1 MRLTGDHT
9 VSITPA
15 FRLSAAA
22 AAMPMIDQSASTTFS
37 LPADAPSKAPRRTAE
52 IAARRVL
59 VVDDEEGI
67 RRAIGKFLRTRG
79 FDVVTAESGD
89 EALAQLGQQGFV
101 LMLCDVRMPGLSGV
115 EVVPRALQMD
125 SELAIMMLTAVNDA
139 PTATE
144 SLSRGAMDYLMKP
157 VELADLEVAIERA
170 LHKRA
175 LLIEQ
180 RRVERMIREEVAQ
193 RTEELE
199 REKEA
204 LRDLTV
210 SVAETLINAME
221 VKDVYLRGH
230 SQRVAELA
238 ASMAEELGLS
248 PDAVEQVRLAGRLHD
263 VGKIGTREA
272 VLNKPGSLT
281 PEEFEH
287 VKEHV
292 RIGMDILAPLK
303 HLGEALNYVQDHHEH
318 WDGTGYPRALSGTQI
333 SIGGRILAAAD
344 AFDALTSK
352 RAYREP
358 MAPEETI
365 KFLEGHVGRLL
376 DPDIYSALRRVV
388 SRRKTLTFIDP

>member
-1 MRLTGDHT
+1 
-9 VSITPA
+9 
-15 FRLSAAA
+15 
-22 AAMPMIDQSASTTFS
+22 MIDQSASAAS
-37 LPADAPSKAPRRTAE
+37 AYSDRSNEQLLPVNRSVDAPM
-52 IAARRVL
+52 RRVL
-59 VVDDEEGI
+59 VVDDEESI
-67 RRAIGKFLRTRG
+67 RRAIGKFLKTRG
-79 FDVVTAESGD
+79 FDVVTVESGD
-89 EALAQLGQQGFV
+89 QALLQLGQQGFV
-101 LMLCDVRMPGLSGV
+101 LMLCDIRMPGLSGV
-115 EVVPRALQMD
+115 DVVPRALQLD

-144 SLSRGAMDYLMKP
+144 SLSQGAMDYLMKP

-199 REKEA
+199 REKDA
-204 LRDLTV
+204 LRNLTV

-238 ASMAEELGLS
+238 ASIAEELGMK
-248 PDAVEQVRLAGRLHD
+248 PDAVEQVRIGGRLHD

-272 VLNKPGSLT
+272 VLNKPGPLT
-281 PEEFEH
+281 PEEFDH

-292 RIGMDILAPLK
+292 RIGMEILAPLK
-303 HLGEALNYVQDHHEH
+303 HLGEALTFVQDHHEH
-318 WDGTGYPRALSGTQI
+318 WDGSGYPRALAGAQI
-333 SIGGRILAAAD
+333 SVGGRILAAAD

-358 MAPEETI
+358 MEPQETI
-365 KFLEGHVGRLL
+365 EFLQSHVGRLL
-376 DPDIYSALRRVV
+376 DPEVYAALLRVV
-388 SRRKTLTFIDP
+388 SRRKTLTYIDP

>member
-1 MRLTGDHT
+1 MG
-9 VSITPA
+9 
-15 FRLSAAA
+15 AAA
-22 AAMPMIDQSASTTFS
+22 RILSSLAVAGQPMIDQSASTASAFADRPDEGS
-37 LPADAPSKAPRRTAE
+37 RPANRSIDMPM
-52 IAARRVL
+52 RRVL
-59 VVDDEEGI
+59 VVDDEESI
-67 RRAIGKFLRTRG
+67 RRAIGKFLKTRG
-79 FDVVTAESGD
+79 FEVVTVESGD
-89 EALAQLGQQGFV
+89 EALLQLGQQGFV
-101 LMLCDVRMPGLSGV
+101 LMLCDVRMPGISGV
-115 EVVPRALQMD
+115 DVVPRALQLD

-144 SLSRGAMDYLMKP
+144 SLAQGAMDYLMKP

-180 RRVERMIREEVAQ
+180 RRVERMVREEVAQ

-199 REKEA
+199 REKDA
-204 LRDLTV
+204 LRNLTV

-238 ASMAEELGLS
+238 ASIADELGMS
-248 PDAVEQVRLAGRLHD
+248 PDTVEQVRLAGRLHD
-263 VGKIGTREA
+263 VGKIGTREE
-272 VLNKPGSLT
+272 VLNKPGTLT
-281 PEEFEH
+281 PEEFDH

-292 RIGMDILAPLK
+292 RIGMEILAPLK
-303 HLGEALNYVQDHHEH
+303 HLGEALTFVQDHHEH
-318 WDGTGYPRALSGTQI
+318 WDGSGYPRALEGERI

-358 MAPEETI
+358 MQPQETVE
-365 KFLEGHVGRLL
+365 FLHGHVGKLL
-376 DPDIYSALRRVV
+376 DPDVFAALRRVV

>member
-1 MRLTGDHT
+1 MIHQSS
-9 VSITPA
+9 VSATLFAGHPDD
-15 FRLSAAA
+15 LAAA
-22 AAMPMIDQSASTTFS
+22 TNGGSDAAM
-37 LPADAPSKAPRRTAE
+37 
-52 IAARRVL
+52 RRVL
-59 VVDDEEGI
+59 VVDDEESI

-79 FDVVTAESGD
+79 FDVVTAETGD
-89 EALAQLGQQGFV
+89 EALQQLAQQPFV

-115 EVVPRALQMD
+115 DVVPRALQLD

-144 SLSRGAMDYLMKP
+144 SLSSGAMDYLMKP

-204 LRDLTV
+204 LRGLTV

-238 ASMAEELGLS
+238 ASIADELGLS
-248 PDAVEQVRLAGRLHD
+248 PDMVEHVRLAGRLHD

-272 VLNKPGSLT
+272 VLNKPGKLT
-281 PEEFEH
+281 AEEFEH

-292 RIGMDILAPLK
+292 RIGMEILAPLK
-303 HLGEALNYVQDHHEH
+303 HIGEALEFVHDHHEH
-318 WDGTGYPRALSGTQI
+318 WDGSGYPRGLKGTEI
-333 SIGGRILAAAD
+333 SVGGRILAAAD
-344 AFDALTSK
+344 AFDALTSQ

-358 MAPEETI
+358 MDPQRTI
-365 KFLEGHVGRLL
+365 DFLQEHVGRLL
-376 DPDIYSALRRVV
+376 DPEIYAAMRRVV

>member
-1 MRLTGDHT
+1 MQL
-9 VSITPA
+9 V
-15 FRLSAAA
+15 
-22 AAMPMIDQSASTTFS
+22 PMIDQSASIASVF
-37 LPADAPSKAPRRTAE
+37 ADRPDERSRPVNRSVDMPM
-52 IAARRVL
+52 RRVL
-59 VVDDEEGI
+59 VVDDEESI
-67 RRAIGKFLRTRG
+67 RRAIGKFLKTRG
-79 FDVVTAESGD
+79 FEVVTAESGD
-89 EALAQLGQQGFV
+89 EALMQLGQQGFV
-101 LMLCDVRMPGLSGV
+101 LMLCDIRMPGLSGV
-115 EVVPRALQMD
+115 DVVPRALQLD

-144 SLSRGAMDYLMKP
+144 SLSQGAMDYLMKP

-204 LRDLTV
+204 LRNLTV

-238 ASMAEELGLS
+238 ASIADELGMA

-272 VLNKPGSLT
+272 VLNKPGALT
-281 PEEFEH
+281 PEEFDH

-292 RIGMDILAPLK
+292 RIGMEILAPLK
-303 HLGEALNYVQDHHEH
+303 HLGEALTFVHDHHEH
-318 WDGTGYPRALSGTQI
+318 WDGSGYPRSLAAERI
-333 SIGGRILAAAD
+333 SVGGRILAAAD

-358 MAPEETI
+358 MEQQETI
-365 KFLEGHVGRLL
+365 EFLKGHVGRLL
-376 DPDIYSALRRVV
+376 DPEVYAALQRVV

>member
-1 MRLTGDHT
+1 
-9 VSITPA
+9 
-15 FRLSAAA
+15 
-22 AAMPMIDQSASTTFS
+22 MIDQSIASASVLEPT
-37 LPADAPSKAPRRTAE
+37 DVAPRTLRHGGE
-52 IAARRVL
+52 PPLKRVL
-59 VVDDEEGI
+59 VVDDEESI

-79 FDVVTAESGD
+79 FEVVTAGSGD
-89 EALAQLGQQGFV
+89 EALSHLGQQGFV

-115 EVVPRALQMD
+115 DVVPRALQLD

-157 VELADLEVAIERA
+157 VELADLELAIDRA

-204 LRDLTV
+204 LRNLTV

-238 ASMAEELGLS
+238 ASTAEELGMS
-248 PDAVEQVRLAGRLHD
+248 ADAVEQVRLAGRLHD

-292 RIGMDILAPLK
+292 RIGMEILAPLK
-303 HLGEALNYVQDHHEH
+303 HLGEALAYVRDHHEH
-318 WDGTGYPRALSGTQI
+318 WDGGGYPNGLQTTEI
-333 SIGGRILAAAD
+333 SVGGRILAACD
-344 AFDALTSK
+344 AFDALTSQ

-376 DPDIYSALRRVV
+376 DPEVYAALRRVV

>member
-1 MRLTGDHT
+1 
-9 VSITPA
+9 
-15 FRLSAAA
+15 
-22 AAMPMIDQSASTTFS
+22 MIESSASTASVVDEQPEALNGVT
-37 LPADAPSKAPRRTAE
+37 RRESDSAQ
-52 IAARRVL
+52 RRVL

-67 RRAIGKFLRTRG
+67 RRALGKFLKTRG
-79 FDVVTAESGD
+79 FDVVTAETGV
-89 EALAQLGQQGFV
+89 EALEQLEQRGFV

-115 EVVPRALQMD
+115 EVVPRALQLD

-144 SLSRGAMDYLMKP
+144 SLSHGAMDYLMKP

-180 RRVERMIREEVAQ
+180 RRVERLIREEVAQ

-199 REKEA
+199 REKDA
-204 LRDLTV
+204 LRNLTV

-230 SQRVAELA
+230 SQRVAALA
-238 ASMAEELGLS
+238 ASMAEELGMS
-248 PDAVEQVRLAGRLHD
+248 PDGVEHVRLAGRLHD

-272 VLNKPGSLT
+272 VLNKPGALT
-281 PEEFEH
+281 AEEFAH

-292 RIGMDILAPLK
+292 RIGMEILAPLK
-303 HLGEALNYVQDHHEH
+303 HLGEALAYVQDHHEH
-318 WDGTGYPRALSGTQI
+318 WDGTGYPRGLKTTQI

-358 MAPEETI
+358 MEPTATI
-365 KFLEGHVGRLL
+365 EFLKDHVGRLL
-376 DPDIYSALRRVV
+376 DPEVYAALQRVV

>member
-1 MRLTGDHT
+1 
-9 VSITPA
+9 
-15 FRLSAAA
+15 
-22 AAMPMIDQSASTTFS
+22 MIDQSASTASAFADRPDERS
-37 LPADAPSKAPRRTAE
+37 EPANRSVDMPM
-52 IAARRVL
+52 RRVL
-59 VVDDEEGI
+59 VVDDEESI
-67 RRAIGKFLRTRG
+67 RRAIGKFLKTRG
-79 FDVVTAESGD
+79 FEVVTAESGD
-89 EALAQLGQQGFV
+89 EALLQLGQQGFV

-115 EVVPRALQMD
+115 DVVPRALQLD

-144 SLSRGAMDYLMKP
+144 SLSHGAMDYLMKP

-180 RRVERMIREEVAQ
+180 RRIERMIREEVAQ

-199 REKEA
+199 REKDA
-204 LRDLTV
+204 LRNLTV

-238 ASMAEELGLS
+238 ASIADDLGMTA
-248 PDAVEQVRLAGRLHD
+248 DAVEQVRLAGRLHD

-272 VLNKPGSLT
+272 VLNKPGPLT
-281 PEEFEH
+281 PEEFDH

-292 RIGMDILAPLK
+292 RIGMEILAPLK
-303 HLGEALNYVQDHHEH
+303 HLGEALTFVQDHHEH
-318 WDGTGYPRALSGTQI
+318 WDGSGYPRALGGERI

-358 MAPEETI
+358 MQPQETVE
-365 KFLEGHVGRLL
+365 FLQGHVGRLL
-376 DPDIYSALRRVV
+376 DPDIFAALRRVV

>member
-1 MRLTGDHT
+1 
-9 VSITPA
+9 
-15 FRLSAAA
+15 
-22 AAMPMIDQSASTTFS
+22 MIDQSASASAAFADRPEEAS
-37 LPADAPSKAPRRTAE
+37 RAASRAVELPM
-52 IAARRVL
+52 RRVL
-59 VVDDEEGI
+59 VVDDEESI

-79 FDVVTAESGD
+79 FDVVTADSGD
-89 EALAQLGQQGFV
+89 EALLQLGQQGFV
-101 LMLCDVRMPGLSGV
+101 LMLCDIRMPGLSGV
-115 EVVPRALQMD
+115 DVVPRALQLD

-139 PTATE
+139 STATE
-144 SLSRGAMDYLMKP
+144 SLSQGAMDYLMKP

-193 RTEELE
+193 RTAELE
-199 REKEA
+199 REKDA
-204 LRDLTV
+204 LRNLTV
-210 SVAETLINAME
+210 NVAETLINAME

-238 ASMAEELGLS
+238 ASIAEELGMG

-272 VLNKPGSLT
+272 VLNKPGTLT
-281 PEEFEH
+281 WDEFEH

-292 RIGMDILAPLK
+292 RIGMEILAPLK
-303 HLGEALNYVQDHHEH
+303 HLGDSLLYVQDHHEH
-318 WDGTGYPRALSGTQI
+318 WDGTGYPRALDGTRI

-358 MAPEETI
+358 MEPKATI
-365 KFLEGHVGRLL
+365 EFLGGHVGRLL
-376 DPDIYSALRRVV
+376 DPEIYEALRRVV

>member
-1 MRLTGDHT
+1 MIHQSS
-9 VSITPA
+9 VSATLFAGHPDDLA
-15 FRLSAAA
+15 GATNGGSD
-22 AAMPMIDQSASTTFS
+22 AAM
-37 LPADAPSKAPRRTAE
+37 
-52 IAARRVL
+52 RRVL
-59 VVDDEEGI
+59 VVDDEESI

-79 FDVVTAESGD
+79 FDVVTAETGD
-89 EALAQLGQQGFV
+89 EALQQLAQQPFV

-115 EVVPRALQMD
+115 DVVPRALQLD

-144 SLSRGAMDYLMKP
+144 SLSSGAMDYLMKP

-204 LRDLTV
+204 LRGLTV

-238 ASMAEELGLS
+238 ASIADELGLS
-248 PDAVEQVRLAGRLHD
+248 PDMVEHVRLAGRLHD

-272 VLNKPGSLT
+272 VLNKPGKLT
-281 PEEFEH
+281 AEEFEH

-292 RIGMDILAPLK
+292 RIGMEILAPLK
-303 HLGEALNYVQDHHEH
+303 HIGEALEFVHDHHEH
-318 WDGTGYPRALSGTQI
+318 WDGSGYPRGLKGTEI
-333 SIGGRILAAAD
+333 SVGGRILAAAD
-344 AFDALTSK
+344 AFDALTSQ

-358 MAPEETI
+358 MDPQRTI
-365 KFLEGHVGRLL
+365 DFLQEHVGRLL
-376 DPDIYSALRRVV
+376 DPEIYAAMRRVV

>member
-1 MRLTGDHT
+1 
-9 VSITPA
+9 
-15 FRLSAAA
+15 
-22 AAMPMIDQSASTTFS
+22 MIDQSSASAILLSENSNTQARPTA
-37 LPADAPSKAPRRTAE
+37 LAGREAPV
-52 IAARRVL
+52 RRVL
-59 VVDDEEGI
+59 VVDDEESI
-67 RRAIGKFLRTRG
+67 RRAIGKFLRARG
-79 FDVVTAESGD
+79 FEVVTAESGD
-89 EALAQLGQQGFV
+89 EALQQLAQQGFV

-115 EVVPRALQMD
+115 EVVPRALQLD

-144 SLSRGAMDYLMKP
+144 SLSGGAMDYLMKP
-157 VELADLEVAIERA
+157 VELTDLEVAIERA

-204 LRDLTV
+204 LRELTV
-210 SVAETLINAME
+210 RVAETLINAME

-238 ASMAEELGLS
+238 ASIADELGMS
-248 PDAVEQVRLAGRLHD
+248 PDAVEHVRLAGRLHD

-272 VLNKPGSLT
+272 VLNKPGKLT

-292 RIGMDILAPLK
+292 RIGMEILAPLK
-303 HLGEALNYVQDHHEH
+303 HIGEALEFVRDHHEH
-318 WDGTGYPRALSGTQI
+318 WDGSGYPRGLKGAEI

-344 AFDALTSK
+344 AFDALTSQ

-358 MAPEETI
+358 MDPQHTI
-365 KFLEGHVGRLL
+365 DFLKDHVGRLL
-376 DPDIYSALRRVV
+376 DPDIYSAMRRVV
-388 SRRKTLTFIDP
+388 SRRRTLTFIDP

>member
-1 MRLTGDHT
+1 
-9 VSITPA
+9 
-15 FRLSAAA
+15 
-22 AAMPMIDQSASTTFS
+22 
-37 LPADAPSKAPRRTAE
+37 
-52 IAARRVL
+52 
-59 VVDDEEGI
+59 
-67 RRAIGKFLRTRG
+67 
-79 FDVVTAESGD
+79 
-89 EALAQLGQQGFV
+89 
-101 LMLCDVRMPGLSGV
+101 
-115 EVVPRALQMD
+115 
-125 SELAIMMLTAVNDA
+125 
-139 PTATE
+139 
-144 SLSRGAMDYLMKP
+144 MDYLMKP
-157 VELADLEVAIERA
+157 VELADLEVAIDRA

-204 LRDLTV
+204 LRGLTV

-238 ASMAEELGLS
+238 ASIADELGLS
-248 PDAVEQVRLAGRLHD
+248 ADAVEHVRLAGRLHD

-272 VLNKPGSLT
+272 VLNKPGKLT

-292 RIGMDILAPLK
+292 RIGMEILAPLK
-303 HLGEALNYVQDHHEH
+303 HIGEALQFVHDHHEH
-318 WDGTGYPRALSGTQI
+318 WDGSGYPRGLEGQQI
-333 SIGGRILAAAD
+333 SIGGRILAGAD
-344 AFDALTSK
+344 AFDALTSQ

-358 MAPEETI
+358 MDPQHTI
-365 KFLEGHVGRLL
+365 EFLKDHVGHLL
-376 DPDIYSALRRVV
+376 DPEVYAAMCRVV

>member
-1 MRLTGDHT
+1 MIDH
-9 VSITPA
+9 
-15 FRLSAAA
+15 SAASSLIA
-22 AAMPMIDQSASTTFS
+22 DRVDVASSSSARRISESAS
-37 LPADAPSKAPRRTAE
+37 
-52 IAARRVL
+52 RRVL

-67 RRAIGKFLRTRG
+67 RRAIGKFLKTRG

-89 EALAQLGQQGFV
+89 EALSHLGQQGFV

-115 EVVPRALQMD
+115 EVVPRALQLD

-144 SLSRGAMDYLMKP
+144 SLSNGAMDYLMKP

-230 SQRVAELA
+230 SQRVAELG
-238 ASMAEELGLS
+238 ASIAEELGMS

-281 PEEFEH
+281 AEEFEH

-292 RIGMDILAPLK
+292 RIGMEILAPLR
-303 HLGEALNYVQDHHEH
+303 HLGQALAYVQDHHEH
-318 WDGTGYPRALSGTQI
+318 WDGSGYPRGLATTEI

-352 RAYREP
+352 RAYRAPLEP
-358 MAPEETI
+358 LDA
-365 KFLEGHVGRLL
+365 LEHLSVDVGKQF
-376 DPDIYSALRRVV
+376 DPSVYDALVRVITRRFSLQSAGTR
-388 SRRKTLTFIDP
+388 

>member
-1 MRLTGDHT
+1 MRLKSVRTGARRPHSSSFDAAGLDDRSERRHR
-9 VSITPA
+9 TPSSPTA
-15 FRLSAAA
+15 PTSAIAAASAATSTS
-22 AAMPMIDQSASTTFS
+22 AM
-37 LPADAPSKAPRRTAE
+37 
-52 IAARRVL
+52 RRVL
-59 VVDDEEGI
+59 VVDDEESI
-67 RRAIGKFLRTRG
+67 RRAIGKFLKTRG

-89 EALAQLGQQGFV
+89 EALFQLGQQGFV

-115 EVVPRALQMD
+115 DVVPRALQLD

-144 SLSRGAMDYLMKP
+144 SLSQGAMDYLMKP

-238 ASMAEELGLS
+238 ASIAEELGMS

-272 VLNKPGSLT
+272 VLNKPGALT
-281 PEEFEH
+281 PEEFAH

-292 RIGMDILAPLK
+292 RIGMEILAPLR
-303 HLGEALNYVQDHHEH
+303 HLGRSAHVRA
-318 WDGTGYPRALSGTQI
+318 GSSRAL
-333 SIGGRILAAAD
+333 
-344 AFDALTSK
+344 
-352 RAYREP
+352 
-358 MAPEETI
+358 
-365 KFLEGHVGRLL
+365 GRLRL
-376 DPDIYSALRRVV
+376 SAC
-388 SRRKTLTFIDP
+388 S

>member
-1 MRLTGDHT
+1 
-9 VSITPA
+9 
-15 FRLSAAA
+15 
-22 AAMPMIDQSASTTFS
+22 MIDQSASTASAFADRPDERS
-37 LPADAPSKAPRRTAE
+37 EPANRSVDMPM
-52 IAARRVL
+52 RRVL
-59 VVDDEEGI
+59 VVDDEESI
-67 RRAIGKFLRTRG
+67 RRAIGKFLKTRG
-79 FDVVTAESGD
+79 FEVVTAESGD
-89 EALAQLGQQGFV
+89 EALLQLGQQGFV

-115 EVVPRALQMD
+115 DVVPRALQLD

-144 SLSRGAMDYLMKP
+144 SLSQGAMDYLMKP

-180 RRVERMIREEVAQ
+180 RRIERMIREEVAQ

-199 REKEA
+199 REKDA
-204 LRDLTV
+204 LRNLTV

-238 ASMAEELGLS
+238 AAIADDLGMTA
-248 PDAVEQVRLAGRLHD
+248 DAVEQVRLAGRLHD

-272 VLNKPGSLT
+272 VLNKPGPLT
-281 PEEFEH
+281 PEEFDH

-292 RIGMDILAPLK
+292 RIGMEILAPLK
-303 HLGEALNYVQDHHEH
+303 HLGEALTFVQDHHEH
-318 WDGTGYPRALSGTQI
+318 WDGSGYPRALGGERI

-358 MAPEETI
+358 MQPQETVE
-365 KFLEGHVGRLL
+365 FLQGHVGRLL
-376 DPDIYSALRRVV
+376 DPDIFAALRRVV

>member
-1 MRLTGDHT
+1 MQL
-9 VSITPA
+9 V
-15 FRLSAAA
+15 
-22 AAMPMIDQSASTTFS
+22 PMIDQSASTASVF
-37 LPADAPSKAPRRTAE
+37 ADRPDERSRPVNRSVDMPM
-52 IAARRVL
+52 RRVL
-59 VVDDEEGI
+59 VVDDEESI
-67 RRAIGKFLRTRG
+67 RRAIGKFLKTRG
-79 FDVVTAESGD
+79 FEVVTAESGD
-89 EALAQLGQQGFV
+89 EALMQLGQQGFV
-101 LMLCDVRMPGLSGV
+101 LMLCDIRMPGLSGV
-115 EVVPRALQMD
+115 DVVPRALQLD

-144 SLSRGAMDYLMKP
+144 SLSQGAMDYLMKP

-204 LRDLTV
+204 LRNLTV

-238 ASMAEELGLS
+238 ASIADELGMT

-272 VLNKPGSLT
+272 VLNKPGALT
-281 PEEFEH
+281 PEEFDH

-292 RIGMDILAPLK
+292 RIGMEILAPLK
-303 HLGEALNYVQDHHEH
+303 HLGEALTFVQDHHEH
-318 WDGTGYPRALSGTQI
+318 WDGSGYPRRLNAERI
-333 SIGGRILAAAD
+333 SVGGRILAAAD

-358 MAPEETI
+358 MEQQETI
-365 KFLEGHVGRLL
+365 EFLQAHVGRLL
-376 DPDIYSALRRVV
+376 DPEVYAALRRVV

>member
-1 MRLTGDHT
+1 
-9 VSITPA
+9 
-15 FRLSAAA
+15 
-22 AAMPMIDQSASTTFS
+22 MIDQSAAAGNFAIDMEVSS
-37 LPADAPSKAPRRTAE
+37 SPARRDSDSPL
-52 IAARRVL
+52 RRVL

-67 RRAIGKFLRTRG
+67 RRALGKFLKTRG
-79 FDVVTAESGD
+79 FDVVTAGSGD
-89 EALAQLGQQGFV
+89 EALSQLGQQGFV
-101 LMLCDVRMPGLSGV
+101 LMLCDIRMPGLSGV
-115 EVVPRALQMD
+115 DVIPRALQLD

-144 SLSRGAMDYLMKP
+144 SLSQGAMDYLMKP

-210 SVAETLINAME
+210 NVAETLINAME

-238 ASMAEELGLS
+238 ASMAEELGLAA
-248 PDAVEQVRLAGRLHD
+248 DGVEQIRLAGRLHD

-272 VLNKPGSLT
+272 VLNKPGALT
-281 PEEFEH
+281 PDEFEH

-292 RIGMDILAPLK
+292 RIGMEILAPLK
-303 HLGEALNYVQDHHEH
+303 HLGEALTYVLDHHEH
-318 WDGTGYPRALSGTQI
+318 WDGTGYPRGLRQTEI

-358 MAPEETI
+358 MEPQETI

-376 DPDIYSALRRVV
+376 DPEIYAALQRVV
-388 SRRKTLTFIDP
+388 SRRQTLTFIDP

>member
-1 MRLTGDHT
+1 MIDSSAASDSVVADHPEARF
-9 VSITPA
+9 SITN
-15 FRLSAAA
+15 RGV
-22 AAMPMIDQSASTTFS
+22 DSTM
-37 LPADAPSKAPRRTAE
+37 
-52 IAARRVL
+52 RRVL
-59 VVDDEEGI
+59 VVDDEESI

-79 FDVVTAESGD
+79 FEVVTAESGD
-89 EALAQLGQQGFV
+89 EALLQLGQQGFV
-101 LMLCDVRMPGLSGV
+101 LMLCDVRMPGLSV
-115 EVVPRALQMD
+115 VDVVPRALQLD

-144 SLSRGAMDYLMKP
+144 SLSQGAMDYLMKP
-157 VELADLEVAIERA
+157 VELADLELAIERA

-199 REKEA
+199 REKDA
-204 LRDLTV
+204 LRNLTV
-210 SVAETLINAME
+210 RVAETLINAME

-238 ASMAEELGLS
+238 ASMADELGMS

-272 VLNKPGSLT
+272 VLNKPGALT
-281 PEEFEH
+281 PEEFAH

-292 RIGMDILAPLK
+292 RIGMDILAPLS
-303 HLGEALNYVQDHHEH
+303 HLGEALTYVQDHHEH
-318 WDGTGYPRALSGTQI
+318 WDGTGYPRALHGTGI

-352 RAYREP
+352 RAYRDPMEP
-358 MAPEETI
+358 HETI
-365 KFLEGHVGRLL
+365 DFLQDHVGRLL
-376 DPDIYSALRRVV
+376 DPEIYAALRRVV